1 MSSARLTL
9 LTCALTASCAG
20 LDPAPPDVGVL
31 VVPTATTSSVIT
43 AAPVSTDKPNE
54 TPPGPPVIAAEPGP
68 APTAAVT
75 KAGPKVE
82 SKAEPRAVPK
92 AEVQGRAIKHA
103 EIRAT
108 SDPRAQAGAAEQPRA
123 KLEAK
128 ATLAAPV
135 VAEPTRAAA
144 PVVAERKAEPSLNVS
159 DLTTGLRETHAI
171 GAFTKLALKNQLDD
185 LLQKFRTTHQ
195 SGQQPRAAGLRQPFD
210 TLVGKVLGLLQPG
223 DPALARKIENSR
235 EGIWSILSDPEKFKS
250 IT

>member
-31 VVPTATTSSVIT
+31 IVPTATTSSVIT
-43 AAPVSTDKPNE
+43 STPVSTDKPNE
-54 TPPGPPVIAAEPGP
+54 TTPGPPVIAGDPAP
-68 APTAAVT
+68 APTAAVI

-82 SKAEPRAVPK
+82 SKAESKAVPK
-92 AEVQGRAIKHA
+92 AEAQGRAIKHA

-108 SDPRAQAGAAEQPRA
+108 SEPRA

-135 VAEPTRAAA
+135 VAEPTKAAA

-210 TLVGKVLGLLQPG
+210 ALVGKVLGLLQPG

-235 EGIWSILSDPEKFKS
+235 EGIWAILSDPEKFKL